1 MYLFSQLDD
10 AITEK
15 EKTFKDLRSSLEK
28 EKERADEEKQKRE
41 ELEETLNNMRK
52 EMAAIMKKRTISGE
66 SDLQPLVSTISFL

>member
-1 MYLFSQLDD
+1 MYLFFQLDD

-15 EKTFKDLRSSLEK
+15 EKTFKDLRSSFEK

-41 ELEETLNNMRK
+41 ELEETLNNMKK